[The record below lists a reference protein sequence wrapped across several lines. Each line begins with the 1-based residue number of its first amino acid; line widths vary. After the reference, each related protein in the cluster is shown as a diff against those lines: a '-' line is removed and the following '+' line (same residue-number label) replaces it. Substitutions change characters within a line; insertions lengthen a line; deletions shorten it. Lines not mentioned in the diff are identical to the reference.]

1 LAVKG
6 VVKASVTSANK
17 TQLKLSSQIPEGFE
31 LEGGDF
37 TLNGRRMEASSI
49 FEGAAERVFNYV
61 LRSNRSL
68 SFVQP
73 PFLAEVEWSGFTL
86 KVASNSYAYA
96 GGLKVTQEV
105 SKPSAFRGSTSEVK
119 VLIVNLGP
127 FPIYDLKVRS
137 LNYSYVAAQ
146 RSERSVD
153 VFEVGQ
159 SITLDFNIRYLNTG
173 TYQYAPIVGDF
184 VFSAQNQTLDV
195 QPISLRVEKPPR
207 LSLTPPNSLIEKQEA
222 TITFTLSNPS
232 SLTVYEVV
240 AEVGFSGVETPK
252 TPIEIRVDE
261 LKSGQSINRSVQ
273 ITPSSVLS
281 LKIAS
286 KLNFSF
292 EGEVLE
298 GEPFETEL
306 AVAENLQ
313 LRYALPVAIGVAAI
327 IVTAYL
333 SRQKFVKETQAVEQ
347 RRKAVDV

>member
-1 LAVKG
+1 
-6 VVKASVTSANK
+6 
-17 TQLKLSSQIPEGFE
+17 
-31 LEGGDF
+31 
-37 TLNGRRMEASSI
+37 
-49 FEGAAERVFNYV
+49 
-61 LRSNRSL
+61 
-68 SFVQP
+68 
-73 PFLAEVEWSGFTL
+73 
-86 KVASNSYAYA
+86 
-96 GGLKVTQEV
+96 
-105 SKPSAFRGSTSEVK
+105 
-119 VLIVNLGP
+119 
-127 FPIYDLKVRS
+127 
-137 LNYSYVAAQ
+137 
-146 RSERSVD
+146 
-153 VFEVGQ
+153 
-159 SITLDFNIRYLNTG
+159 
-173 TYQYAPIVGDF
+173 
-184 VFSAQNQTLDV
+184 V

-240 AEVGFSGVETPK
+240 AEVVFSGVETPK